1 MTETTAVL
9 DPRSGE
15 PGADERFTLADAARI
30 LEVPEPQ
37 VRAFAR
43 AGLLAPPRGPV
54 GPLTFGFQDLV
65 LLRTTRDLVASG
77 VPMRRV
83 RQVWSSL
90 RGQLASD
97 VPLTSVAIKLEGEE
111 VLASDGRVVW
121 RADSGQFLLDLEAKA
136 DDGVPGS
143 AGPADAVSEIGAAE
157 PPMSDMLTA
166 VARAP
171 VDDAGPVRPLMVLD
185 APPIPGVTDDAG
197 LPDPCG
203 PRDAGPSSEQ
213 WYETGLEL
221 ERSAPAEA
229 IRAYEHALERNPAMA
244 DAHVNLGR
252 LYHAAGERGRAEAH
266 YRDAVRLAP
275 GDPTS
280 HFNLGVLLE
289 EQGRREEAVL
299 AYGQALAR
307 DPDFADAHCNL
318 GLLLESLGRRQD
330 AMRHLMAAR
339 ELYRSE

>member
-1 MTETTAVL
+1 MTDAPIAVL

-15 PGADERFTLADAARI
+15 PAPDQRFSLRDAARI
-30 LEVPEPQ
+30 LEVPEARLR
-37 VRAFAR
+37 VLAR
-43 AGLLAPPRGPV
+43 AGLLAPSRGPI
-54 GPLTFGFQDLV
+54 GPLTFGFQDLL
-65 LLRTTRDLVASG
+65 LLRTTRDLVESG

-83 RQVWSSL
+83 RHVWSTL
-90 RGQLASD
+90 RGQLAAD
-97 VPLTSVAIKLEGEE
+97 VPLTSISIRADGEE
-111 VLASDGRVVW
+111 VVASDGNAVW

-136 DDGVPGS
+136 DGVPAS
-143 AGPADAVSEIGAAE
+143 AGPAADAVTEIETAE
-157 PPMSDMLTA
+157 Q
-166 VARAP
+166 VAETP
-171 VDDAGPVRPLMVLD
+171 
-185 APPIPGVTDDAG
+185 DDAG
-197 LPDPCG
+197 LADDAGG
-203 PRDAGPSSEQ
+203 PRGAGPSSEQ
-213 WYETGLEL
+213 WYETGVEL

-339 ELYRSE
+339 ELYRAE